1 LKWVIAHRATHLSR
15 PATLVVMSRSAVAA
29 LVFVAVSVFG
39 VGSAAAAG
47 DPTVDHYILTDPVP
61 GWSPLS
67 ASVSEA
73 VVTTLAAMFTAQHVT
88 VTEAFEG
95 WVSPVSPPPGEL
107 LVGLFRFPGT
117 IPTDLTPTALATA
130 GCGAGT
136 PGFSTPLSGVPD
148 SASLMCQ
155 SGTLGS
161 VTIVGWRQA
170 NVVAFIYAAGLPAAT
185 VDQIAT
191 DQSAEIP
198 ALGIPGSSFPV
209 RLVGG
214 AVVVAVLIVL
224 AFALAMRRRR
234 RTATALVG
242 ARPGAAAGPAGWDHV
257 GGSGGPRGVGTE
269 PPWGA
274 ATGPAPWAGSRAASA
289 PAPGAYVPD
298 SYVPAAAPYGQ
309 QPGGQQAYGQQA
321 YGQQADG
328 NRAGGQPA
336 PYGQPAA
343 QAAPYGQPKAFD
355 NATPYGHSSTGP
367 APYSPSRPSQRAAA
381 GQSSYGGTQSFP
393 GANARA
399 FAGPSLRGPGKQAP
413 GGPAE
418 TTMPNPPTRPKEIGW
433 YPLDGD
439 PHSQRYWDGRHWSA
453 HLRWDGAA
461 WVEANP

>member
-1 LKWVIAHRATHLSR
+1 
-15 PATLVVMSRSAVAA
+15 MSRTAVAA
-29 LVFVAVSVFG
+29 LVFIAVSVFG
-39 VGSAAAAG
+39 VGSADAAG

-73 VVTTLAAMFTAQHVT
+73 VVTTLAAMFTAQHVK

-117 IPTDLTPTALATA
+117 IPAELTPTALATA

-136 PGFSTPLSGVPD
+136 PGSSTPLSGVPD

-198 ALGIPGSSFPV
+198 ALGIPESSFPV
-209 RLVGG
+209 LLVGG
-214 AVVVAVLIVL
+214 AVVVVALIVL
-224 AFALAMRRRR
+224 AIVLGMRWRRRPAPALAGAGLGV
-234 RTATALVG
+234 AT
-242 ARPGAAAGPAGWDHV
+242 GPAGWDHI
-257 GGSGGPRGVGTE
+257 GGSVGPQGAGAG

-274 ATGPAPWAGSRAASA
+274 ATGPPPWTGSGAASA
-289 PAPGAYVPD
+289 PAPGAYVPG
-298 SYVPAAAPYGQ
+298 SYAPAATP
-309 QPGGQQAYGQQA
+309 YGQQA
-321 YGQQADG
+321 YGQQEY
-328 NRAGGQPA
+328 GQQA

-355 NATPYGHSSTGP
+355 SATPYGHSSTGP

-381 GQSSYGGTQSFP
+381 GRSSYGGTQSFP
-393 GANARA
+393 GADAEA
-399 FAGPSLRGPGKQAP
+399 FAGPALRGPGQQAP

-418 TTMPNPPTRPKEIGW
+418 TAMSHPPTRPEEIGW

-439 PHSQRYWDGRHWSA
+439 PYSQRYWDGRHWSA
-453 HLRWDGAA
+453 QLRWDGAA
-461 WVEANP
+461 WVEANPWESADGES